1 MEVLVS
7 SQGVEVEVQTL
18 ALIGLR
24 LSWVQDQR
32 TKAGQQGL
40 VLLVLGLLALS
51 HHLWAARPAPALE
64 DLARP

>member
-1 MEVLVS
+1 M
-7 SQGVEVEVQTL
+7 QTL